1 SLGVGGTGIKKRKE
15 SEHMWKVSIKE
26 IEERNYNLDFK
37 NPSKKEN
44 LEHKDPKEILEKI
57 EKLEVK
63 SGKLLKEI
71 KRIL

>member
-1 SLGVGGTGIKKRKE
+1 
-15 SEHMWKVSIKE
+15 MWKVSIKE